1 MRLQEKNKVR
11 LNDEKNTPFVH
22 CLHFILMMS
31 DRQQTKGLKMLQ
43 MRFFCSVPIC
53 ELFCEFIHS
62 YSRIALKVSNYCRR

>member
-1 MRLQEKNKVR
+1 MKKMDEIAGKNKVR

-43 MRFFCSVPIC
+43 MRFFCSVP
-53 ELFCEFIHS
+53 L
-62 YSRIALKVSNYCRR
+62 